1 MDPWNLK
8 KYKKILENTQ
18 DRIKKEKYN
27 EHLDKLEIEYQNKC
41 NSLSPAYLAGSSWY
55 VGPSIKK
62 YILNDNSVSFNVLK
76 TLSIGSIINFVK
88 ESKNYNNPNSL
99 K

>member
-8 KYKKILENTQ
+8 KCKKILDNTQ
-18 DRIKKEKYN
+18 TKIKKDKFNDY
-27 EHLDKLEIEYQNKC
+27 LDTLEIEYQKNC
-41 NSLSPAYLAGSSWY
+41 NSLSPAYLSGSSWY

-62 YILNDNSVSFNVLK
+62 HILNDNSMSFNVLK
-76 TLSIGSIINFVK
+76 TVSIGSIITFVK